1 MAIEH
6 KHKSIFISV
15 FGISLLFL
23 ATALYFFSQ
32 ELFYVSEEKPVI
44 KTDQFNLLDYK
55 NIAYIIDTEP
65 VKLSNGSF
73 KGLGPDEPVSVDIFG
88 NESYGDLNGDGLTD
102 VTFTLVEDTGG
113 TGSFY
118 YVAAALRGKDGY
130 VGTNAVFLGDRIY
143 PQSIEVHE
151 GQVIVNYADRRP
163 NEPFTAQPT
172 VNMSK
177 YLKVVGEKLTDIN
190 I

>member
-1 MAIEH
+1 
-6 KHKSIFISV
+6 
-15 FGISLLFL
+15 
-23 ATALYFFSQ
+23 
-32 ELFYVSEEKPVI
+32 
-44 KTDQFNLLDYK
+44 
-55 NIAYIIDTEP
+55 
-65 VKLSNGSF
+65 
-73 KGLGPDEPVSVDIFG
+73 
-88 NESYGDLNGDGLTD
+88 LNGHLP
-102 VTFTLVEDTGG
+102 
-113 TGSFY
+113 GSFY